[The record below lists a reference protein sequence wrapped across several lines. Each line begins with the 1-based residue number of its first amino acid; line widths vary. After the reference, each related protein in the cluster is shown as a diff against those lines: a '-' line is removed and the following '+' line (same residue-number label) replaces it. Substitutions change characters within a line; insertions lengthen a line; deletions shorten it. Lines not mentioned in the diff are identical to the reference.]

1 MKSKRG
7 RYKRRK
13 RYLKGRRLQNYVR
26 DKLLKTFPHLRKRDV
41 SVALVGQQGPDIIL
55 SRTGKKLVGHNF
67 EIKNQNRMST
77 VWKWYNQACKNTKLD
92 AAVIMKSNTRA
103 PLAVIDLDHFLDL
116 IK

>member
-1 MKSKRG
+1 
-7 RYKRRK
+7 
-13 RYLKGRRLQNYVR
+13 
-26 DKLLKTFPHLRKRDV
+26 
-41 SVALVGQQGPDIIL
+41 
-55 SRTGKKLVGHNF
+55 
-67 EIKNQNRMST
+67 MST

>member
-1 MKSKRG
+1 MKSKH

-26 DKLLKTFPHLRKRDV
+26 DKLLKTFPHLRKKDV

>member
-1 MKSKRG
+1 VNSLQL
-7 RYKRRK
+7 YK
-13 RYLKGRRLQNYVR
+13 G
-26 DKLLKTFPHLRKRDV
+26 F
-41 SVALVGQQGPDIIL
+41 I
-55 SRTGKKLVGHNF
+55 

>member
-7 RYKRRK
+7 RYKRRR

-26 DKLLKTFPHLRKRDV
+26 DKLLKTFPHLRKKDV
-41 SVALVGQQGPDIIL
+41 SVALAGQQGPDIIL

-92 AAVIMKSNTRA
+92 GAVIMKSNTRA
-103 PLAVIDLDHFLDL
+103 PLAVIDFDHFLDL

>member
-1 MKSKRG
+1 M
-7 RYKRRK
+7 
-13 RYLKGRRLQNYVR
+13 
-26 DKLLKTFPHLRKRDV
+26 
-41 SVALVGQQGPDIIL
+41 ALAGQQGPDIIL

-92 AAVIMKSNTRA
+92 GAVIMKSNTRA
-103 PLAVIDLDHFLDL
+103 PLAVIDFDHFLDL

>member
-1 MKSKRG
+1 MKNRSKKIKSAKLQRLV
-7 RYKRRK
+7 RSKV
-13 RYLKGRRLQNYVR
+13 LKA
-26 DKLLKTFPHLRKRDV
+26 FPHLRKKDV
-41 SVALVGQQGPDIIL
+41 SVALAGQQGPDIIL

-92 AAVIMKSNTRA
+92 GAVVMKSNTRA
-103 PLAVIDLDHFLDL
+103 PLAVIDFDHFLDL